1 MREELSVDLLGAL
14 RRGGERLTSDRRC
27 DVRRRRRPGRTLAQA
42 GEMVEAVVDHAVGEG
57 AEGAPVLRIEGEVGV
72 GGHGGSCV
80 GGHHAIIIRADGT
93 ERIMRALRYL
103 VPMKDSTREMLVFLG
118 AALVVILIA
127 AGPKLW
133 WLARTQGWLG

>member
-1 MREELSVDLLGAL
+1 
-14 RRGGERLTSDRRC
+14 
-27 DVRRRRRPGRTLAQA
+27 
-42 GEMVEAVVDHAVGEG
+42 
-57 AEGAPVLRIEGEVGV
+57 
-72 GGHGGSCV
+72 
-80 GGHHAIIIRADGT
+80 
-93 ERIMRALRYL
+93 MRALRYV